1 MDEDRGKT
9 EVNEVDASAAGLLVA
24 DVHQHPNL
32 PPCLPYQTVVFSQN
46 CGRRSGQQAVSEAA
60 LSSLIVHPN
69 VVATYS
75 YSMKPIRSAVPR
87 KEALQIEGG
96 DQDWKLYLIQ
106 VGLNPVV

>member
-1 MDEDRGKT
+1 M
-9 EVNEVDASAAGLLVA
+9 VA
-24 DVHQHPNL
+24 INKHQTL

-60 LSSLIVHPN
+60 LSSSIVHPN

-75 YSMKPIRSAVPR
+75 YSMKPIRSAVPG

-106 VGLNPVV
+106 VGFDVMLVMCMDLG